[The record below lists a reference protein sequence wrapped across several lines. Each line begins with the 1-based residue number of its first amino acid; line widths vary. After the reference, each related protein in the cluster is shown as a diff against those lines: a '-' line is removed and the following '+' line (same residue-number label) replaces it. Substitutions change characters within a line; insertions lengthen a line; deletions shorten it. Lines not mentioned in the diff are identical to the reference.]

1 MQRQPHDIVQKMDLN
16 LLRLFVLIYQNQ
28 SLTKTAEQLFLSQSA
43 VSHALNRLRST
54 LNDALFYKEKGKLY
68 PTAYAKSLYPTL
80 AAISRQLQQT
90 FAPMTATDDQ
100 HMLELAQKRFQILNI
115 AMHDE
120 VELIIFN
127 QLFKRIQQFLP
138 NCQLISSRLH
148 RQHLLHDLRVG
159 KIDFAF
165 DVAMSVHE
173 DMMQQ
178 CVMTDHWVVAWFDP
192 NLQSPQLTA
201 QDYLNHQHITVSSR
215 RTGHS
220 LEDSLLAQLGVKRQ
234 IQVRCQHYATAYQ
247 LLAQGNLLLT
257 LPMHMAQVLIPQM
270 HGWHILALP
279 FHLPQIAIHGYWH
292 QYLEED
298 KLHQWLRKQLLQ
310 MA

>member
-1 MQRQPHDIVQKMDLN
+1 MQRQAHDLIQKMDLN

-43 VSHALNRLRST
+43 ISHALNRLRLT
-54 LNDALFYKEKGKLY
+54 LNDELFYKEKGKLY
-68 PTAYAKSLYPTL
+68 PTTYAQSLYPTL

-90 FAPMTATDDQ
+90 FSPVASTDDR
-100 HMLELAQKRFQILNI
+100 HMLELAQKRFQTLNI

-127 QLFKRIQQFLP
+127 QIFKRIKQYLPECQFV
-138 NCQLISSRLH
+138 SSRLH
-148 RQHLLHDLRVG
+148 RQHLQHDLRVG
-159 KIDFAF
+159 KIDLAF

-234 IQVRCQHYATAYQ
+234 IQVRCQHYATACQ

-257 LPMHMAQVLIPQM
+257 LPMQMAQVLIPQT
-270 HGWHILALP
+270 HGWHRIALP
-279 FHLPQIAIHGYWH
+279 LHLPQIAIHGYWH
-292 QYLEED
+292 SHVQED
-298 KLHQWLRKQLLQ
+298 LLHQWLRKHLL
-310 MA
+310 